1 MFFAC
6 LPAKAGSI
14 FTFRCSFPFA
24 TQHQFLLTCRMPQ
37 QSIIAHFDMDAFFVS
52 VECLK
57 NPSLKGKPLLVGGHS
72 ERGVV
77 SACSYEA
84 RKYGIHSAMPMRR
97 AKQLCPHAEVVSGSY
112 SDYGQYSRYV
122 TEIVAAHAPLFEK
135 ASIDEFYLDLTGM
148 DKYHDVYE
156 WTKNLRQEIIEKT
169 MLPVSFGL
177 SSGKMLSKIAAN
189 EAKPNG
195 YLFVPF
201 GREREFLAPLPVG
214 KIPGVGENLQQTLK
228 QMGILTIGD
237 LQQREGAEL
246 ENKLGKTGTDLFRKA
261 KGEYHGTVSQYHE
274 AKSISSENT
283 FHEDIA
289 DTDFLLSQIVR
300 LTEKI
305 GYELRADG
313 KLCTCV
319 AIKIRYSNFETHTRQ
334 TTIAATDFDHELMGT
349 AKELFH
355 KSWQKGRKVRLLGVR
370 LSSLTTIA
378 GQGNLFENKESL
390 NSLYKAI
397 DQVKG
402 RFGKKLLK
410 RGSSG

>member
-1 MFFAC
+1 
-6 LPAKAGSI
+6 
-14 FTFRCSFPFA
+14 
-24 TQHQFLLTCRMPQ
+24 
-37 QSIIAHFDMDAFFVS
+37 
-52 VECLK
+52 
-57 NPSLKGKPLLVGGHS
+57 
-72 ERGVV
+72 
-77 SACSYEA
+77 
-84 RKYGIHSAMPMRR
+84 
-97 AKQLCPHAEVVSGSY
+97 
-112 SDYGQYSRYV
+112 
-122 TEIVAAHAPLFEK
+122 
-135 ASIDEFYLDLTGM
+135 M

-156 WTKNLRQEIIEKT
+156 WTKNLRREIMDKT

-201 GREREFLAPLPVG
+201 GKEREFLAPLSVG
-214 KIPGVGENLQQTLK
+214 KIPGVGEHLQQTLK

-237 LQQREGAEL
+237 LQQREEAEL

-283 FHEDIA
+283 FHEDMA
-289 DTDFLLSQIVR
+289 DADFLLSQIVR

-334 TTIAATDFDHELMGT
+334 TTIAATDFDHELMNT

-355 KSWQKGRKVRLLGVR
+355 KAWQKGRKVRLLGVR
-370 LSSLTTIA
+370 LSSLTTMA